1 MIIAVDAAGG
11 DHYPDYP
18 VQGAVE
24 AVQADD
30 RITVLLLGPQQMLE
44 DELAKYDFDSNRIQ
58 IVDAPQIIGMDDS
71 PSQAVKTKQESSIV
85 RGLGLQKQGKAD
97 GFISAGNTGA
107 LLAASTYILGR
118 LKHVMRPTVA
128 SLFPTVKGF
137 RLLVDAGANL
147 ELKPPMYAQ
156 FGIMGAVYAE
166 EVMQVSDPKIGL
178 LNVGEE
184 EEKGLQVHCEA
195 HDILSKLPNFVG
207 NIEGRDIFPAKA
219 DIMVTDGFTGNLILK
234 FGESVPDALKTM
246 VGKTIKEMKLSEE
259 QQQLIYSVLKK
270 SLTSFDYQ
278 LVGGVPFLGV
288 DGISMVGHGGSTPLA
303 FKNLI
308 LNAARAVEVNVN
320 DKMIAALESA
330 S

>member
-1 MIIAVDAAGG
+1 MIIAVDAVGG
-11 DHYPDYP
+11 DHYPEYP
-18 VQGAVE
+18 VQGAVDAIE
-24 AVQADD
+24 ADE
-30 RITVLLLGPQQMLE
+30 RITVILLGPQQMIE
-44 DELAKYDFDSNRIQ
+44 DELAKHDVESDRIQ
-58 IVDAPQIIGMDDS
+58 VVDAPQIIGMDDS

-107 LLAASTYILGR
+107 LLAASTYVLGR

-128 SLFPTVKGF
+128 SLFPTIKGF

-147 ELKPPMYAQ
+147 ELKPQMYAQ

-166 EVMQVSDPKIGL
+166 EVMDVEQPKIGL

-184 EEKGLQVHCEA
+184 KEKGLKVHCEA
-195 HDILSKLPNFVG
+195 YEILNELSSFVG

-234 FGESVPDALKTM
+234 FGESVPDALKVM
-246 VGKTIKEMKLSEE
+246 VGKTIKEMQLPED
-259 QQQLIYSVLKK
+259 QQELIYGVLKK